1 MANWKYNPENY
12 NANGFG
18 LIPDGDYR
26 VRIEE
31 AEEKVS
37 RTGKD
42 MIQLTLKVSGYNS
55 KIWFYL
61 VFDNSNEQM
70 TQMTDQRLGSIYDS
84 FQIEPGN
91 LNTYDWEGKV
101 GGARIKQ
108 KADQN
113 GNMRSEITR
122 FLPRNKVDSL
132 PAWLEGSAKSPQGG
146 TINPEMVDFG
156 DTSGESIASGDRV
169 PF

>member
-1 MANWKYNPENY
+1 MANWKYNPDNY

-31 AEEKVS
+31 AQEKVS

-42 MIQLTLKVSGYNS
+42 MIQLTLQVSGFTS

-61 VFDNSNEQM
+61 VFDSSSEQM

-101 GGARIKQ
+101 GGAHIKQ

-122 FLPRNKVDSL
+122 FLPRTKVATL
-132 PAWLEGSAKSPQGG
+132 PAWVDGNAKPSQGG
-146 TINPEMVDFG
+146 TIDPEMMEFG
-156 DTSGESIASGDRV
+156 DTGGGTV

>member
-1 MANWKYNPENY
+1 MANWKYNPDNY

-31 AEEKVS
+31 AQEKVS

-42 MIQLTLKVSGYNS
+42 MIQLTLQVSGFTS

-61 VFDNSNEQM
+61 VFDSSSEQM

-101 GGARIKQ
+101 GGAHIKQ

-122 FLPRNKVDSL
+122 FLPRTKVATL
-132 PAWLEGSAKSPQGG
+132 PAWVDGNPKPSQGG
-146 TINPEMVDFG
+146 TIDPEMMEFG
-156 DTSGESIASGDRV
+156 DTGGGTV

>member
-31 AEEKVS
+31 AQEKVS

-42 MIQLTLKVSGYNS
+42 MIQLTLQVSGFNS

-61 VFDNSNEQM
+61 VFDSSSEQM

-101 GGARIKQ
+101 GGAHIKQ
-108 KADQN
+108 KADPN

-122 FLPRNKVDSL
+122 FLPRSKVATL
-132 PAWLEGSAKSPQGG
+132 PAWIEGQAKPSQGG
-146 TINPEMVDFG
+146 TIDTDMVEFG
-156 DTSGESIASGDRV
+156 DASGGTV